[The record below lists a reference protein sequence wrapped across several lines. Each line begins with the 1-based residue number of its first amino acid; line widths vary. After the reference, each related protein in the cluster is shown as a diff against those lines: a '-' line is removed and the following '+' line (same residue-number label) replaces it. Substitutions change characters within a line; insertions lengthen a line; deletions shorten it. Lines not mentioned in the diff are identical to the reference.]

1 MVSILMT
8 LQQVRKPVTTVFLDD
23 DTKHQLDF
31 IANVLRLFNRTAV
44 IRKMTQEY
52 YLKNY
57 MKETG

>member
-1 MVSILMT
+1 MT